1 MNSLRSRGTLD
12 VRVFAASPAGRPSL
26 SPRTAVAED
35 RTVLP
40 RNQTTRV
47 ISRARNSRGLRVRRA
62 KGGRESFHPTHRIAA
77 LGSLAYD
84 LTAGHKTTSL
94 HPFTGARPLRGR
106 PAGRADRAREPID
119 ESSPVTCFIEDARDG
134 LYHLCYEADD
144 LDATISIS
152 ESTTAFP
159 SHRPLPRSPLA
170 GVVSSS

>member
-1 MNSLRSRGTLD
+1 M
-12 VRVFAASPAGRPSL
+12 
-26 SPRTAVAED
+26 
-35 RTVLP
+35 LP

-47 ISRARNSRGLRVRRA
+47 ISRARNSRGLRVRRT
-62 KGGRESFHPTHRIAA
+62 KGGRQSFHPTHRIAA